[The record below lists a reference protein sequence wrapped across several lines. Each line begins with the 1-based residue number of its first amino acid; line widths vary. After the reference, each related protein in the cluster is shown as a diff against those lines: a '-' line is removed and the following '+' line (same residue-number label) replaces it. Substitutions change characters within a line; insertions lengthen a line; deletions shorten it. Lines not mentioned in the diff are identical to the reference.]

1 MYLAS
6 YKGLYKCSS
15 YTSDVPEGSYIGN
28 YSTKNSSTCVD
39 DKA

>member
-6 YKGLYKCSS
+6 YKGLYKCSMS
-15 YTSDVPEGSYIGN
+15 RVSQKVAISVTIPPI
-28 YSTKNSSTCVD
+28 KNSSTCID